1 MTDVVPER
9 RFGPALGRRSLI
21 KTVAAVAGAATL
33 APVALTP
40 SGALAAPPRDYK
52 FETLADEPDKAQNPG
67 DRYNPNAPPVHY
79 PDPDVVAVTPAFGK
93 YIQGN
98 SAIKRLWTG
107 ALWAEGPAW
116 NGVGRFLLWSD
127 IPNDIQLRWLEENGE
142 VSIFR
147 NPSGNSNGNTFD
159 WEGRQISCQHGNR
172 RVVRYEHNG
181 TVSVLASMFEG
192 KPFNSPN
199 DAVVHP
205 NGSIW
210 FTDPPYGTA
219 PVGGYEGNPGEL
231 YHPNAVYR
239 IDSSTGAITRVTSEL
254 VAPNGLCFSHDYKKL
269 YIVDTGAGAGDI
281 KVFDVI
287 DGVRLA
293 NGRVFT
299 DMRINGKK
307 PGPDAVRADTDGNI
321 WASAGWVGYGWDG
334 VHCFTPEGERIGHIR
349 LPETTSNLVF
359 GGPKRNRLMITA
371 SQSIYAVYVNIRGA
385 HIT

>member
-1 MTDVVPER
+1 M
-9 RFGPALGRRSLI
+9 GRRTLF
-21 KTVAAVAGAATL
+21 KGAAGLAGAAAL
-33 APVALTP
+33 APVA
-40 SGALAAPPRDYK
+40 ALAKDEPGFDLKEFLADADRDYS
-52 FETLADEPDKAQNPG
+52 DNG
-67 DRYNPNAPPVHY
+67 PPVHY

-107 ALWAEGPAW
+107 GLWLEGPAW
-116 NGVGRFLLWSD
+116 NAVGRYFLFSD
-127 IPNDIQLRWLEENGE
+127 IPNDLQKRWLEDDGH
-142 VSIFR
+142 VSTFR
-147 NPSGNSNGNTFD
+147 NPSGNSNGDTFD
-159 WEGRQISCQHGNR
+159 WQGRHISCQHGNR
-172 RVVRYEHNG
+172 RVVRYEHDG
-181 TVSVLASMFEG
+181 STTVLAANFEG

-239 IDSSTGAITRVTSEL
+239 INSKDGSIRRVTDAL

-269 YIVDTGAGAGDI
+269 YIVDTGAGQGNI

-287 DGVRLA
+287 DGWSLINMRLFA
-293 NGRVFT
+293 TIMV
-299 DMRINGKK
+299 NGKQV
-307 PGPDAVRADTDGNI
+307 GPDAVRADIDGNI
-321 WASAGWVGYGWDG
+321 WASAGWVGYGYDG

-371 SQSIYAVYVNIRGA
+371 SQSVYAVYVNTRGA

>member
-1 MTDVVPER
+1 M
-9 RFGPALGRRSLI
+9 GRRTLF
-21 KTVAAVAGAATL
+21 KGAAVLAGAAAL
-33 APVALTP
+33 APVA
-40 SGALAAPPRDYK
+40 ALAKDEPGLSPHELKAFLADADRDYS
-52 FETLADEPDKAQNPG
+52 DD
-67 DRYNPNAPPVHY
+67 APPVHY
-79 PDPDVVAVTPAFGK
+79 PDPDVVAVTPAFNK
-93 YIQGN
+93 YRQGN

-107 ALWAEGPAW
+107 GLWLEGPAW
-116 NGVGRFLLWSD
+116 NAVGRYLLFSD
-127 IPNDIQLRWLEENGE
+127 IPNDLQKRWLEDDGH
-142 VSIFR
+142 VSTFR
-147 NPSGNSNGNTFD
+147 LPSGNSNGNTFD
-159 WEGRQISCQHGNR
+159 WKGRQISCQHGNR
-172 RVVRYEHNG
+172 RVVRYEHDG
-181 TVSVLASMFEG
+181 STTVLADTFAG

-239 IDSSTGAITRVTSEL
+239 IDPKDGSIKRVTDAL

-269 YIVDTGAGAGDI
+269 YIVDTGSGQGNI
-281 KVFDVI
+281 KVFDVV
-287 DGVRLA
+287 DGASLA
-293 NGRVFT
+293 NMRIFT
-299 DMRINGKK
+299 DMQVGDKR
-307 PGPDAVRADTDGNI
+307 PGPDAVRADIDGNF
-321 WASAGWVGYGWDG
+321 WASAGWVGYGYDG

-371 SQSIYAVYVNIRGA
+371 SQSIYAVYVNTRGA